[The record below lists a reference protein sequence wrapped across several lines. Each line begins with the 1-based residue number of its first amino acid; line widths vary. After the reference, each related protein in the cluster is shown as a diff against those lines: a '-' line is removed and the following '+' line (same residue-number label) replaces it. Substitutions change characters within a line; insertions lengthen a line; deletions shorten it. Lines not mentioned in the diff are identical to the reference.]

1 MRRFAWRLQ
10 RVLDIKAK
18 QEQIKTQEL
27 FVITDKLTQA
37 RSSLLAQQQI
47 LRDILES
54 IANEDPKKRLDKQEF
69 FLRNSATTD
78 ELIKKLKTNICELEI
93 KQKEKVAEVL
103 KLRRFKESLERLR
116 EQAQRKYIEAQEKL
130 EQKQFDETAT
140 LRFTRERCSI
150 EPGTNIKQESDLS
163 VSLQENQK

>member
-10 RVLDIKAK
+10 RVLDVKAK

-27 FVITDKLTQA
+27 FVITDKLAQT

-54 IANEDPKKRLDKQEF
+54 IANEKPRERLGAQEF
-69 FLRNSATTD
+69 FLRNSAATD
-78 ELIKKLKTNICELEI
+78 ELIKKLKANVRELEA

-103 KLRRFKESLERLR
+103 KLRRFKEGLERLR
-116 EQAQRKYIEAQEKL
+116 QQAQRKYIDEQEKL
-130 EQKQFDETAT
+130 EQKQIDETAT
-140 LRFTRERCSI
+140 LSFARERRSI
-150 EPGTNIKQESDLS
+150 GPQMNLMQKTDLT
-163 VSLQENQK
+163 VSLQEKQK

>member
-10 RVLDIKAK
+10 RVLDVKAK

-27 FVITDKLTQA
+27 FVITDKLAQT

-54 IANEDPKKRLDKQEF
+54 IANEKPGERLGKQEF
-69 FLRNSATTD
+69 FLRNSAATD
-78 ELIKKLKTNICELEI
+78 ELIKKLQASIRELEV

-116 EQAQRKYIEAQEKL
+116 EQAQREIY
-130 EQKQFDETAT
+130 
-140 LRFTRERCSI
+140 
-150 EPGTNIKQESDLS
+150 
-163 VSLQENQK
+163 

>member
-1 MRRFAWRLQ
+1 MKRFTWRLQ
-10 RVLDIKAK
+10 RVLDVRAK

-27 FVITDKLTQA
+27 FVITDKLAQT

-54 IANEDPKKRLDKQEF
+54 IANEKPSERLGTQEF

-78 ELIKKLKTNICELEI
+78 ELIKKLKADVCELEA
-93 KQKEKVAEVL
+93 KQKEKIAEVL
-103 KLRRFKESLERLR
+103 KLRRFKEGLERLR
-116 EQAQRKYIEAQEKL
+116 EQAKRKYIEAQEKL
-130 EQKQFDETAT
+130 EQKQLDETAT
-140 LRFTRERCSI
+140 LSFAREKRSI
-150 EPGTNIKQESDLS
+150 EHGMNLKHESDLV

>member
-27 FVITDKLTQA
+27 FVITDKLTQM

-54 IANEDPKKRLDKQEF
+54 IANEPPKERLSKQEF
-69 FLRNSATTD
+69 FLRNSAATD
-78 ELIKKLKTNICELEI
+78 ELIKQLKANICELEI
-93 KQKEKVAEVL
+93 KQKEKIAEVL
-103 KLRRFKESLERLR
+103 KLRRFKEGLEHLR

-130 EQKQFDETAT
+130 EQKQLDETAT
-140 LRFTRERCSI
+140 LSFTRERHSI
-150 EPGTNIKQESDLS
+150 EQETNLKQESDLS

>member
-1 MRRFAWRLQ
+1 MKRFVWRLQ
-10 RVLDIKAK
+10 RVLDVKSK

-27 FVITDKLTQA
+27 FVITDKLAQT
-37 RSSLLAQQQI
+37 RTSLLAQQQI

-54 IANEDPKKRLDKQEF
+54 IANEKPEDRLGKQEL
-69 FLRNSATTD
+69 FLRNSAATD
-78 ELIKKLKTNICELEI
+78 ELIKKLQASVRELEI

-116 EQAQRKYIEAQEKL
+116 EQAQRKYIEEQEKL
-130 EQKQFDETAT
+130 EQKQLDETAT
-140 LRFTRERCSI
+140 LRFSRERRNI
-150 EPGTNIKQESDLS
+150 EPETNLRQETALS

>member
-1 MRRFAWRLQ
+1 MKRFTWRLQ
-10 RVLDIKAK
+10 RVLDVKAK

-27 FVITDKLTQA
+27 FVITDKLAQT

-54 IANEDPKKRLDKQEF
+54 IANEKPSERLGTQEF

-78 ELIKKLKTNICELEI
+78 ELIKKLKADVCELEA
-93 KQKEKVAEVL
+93 KQKEKIAEVL
-103 KLRRFKESLERLR
+103 KLRRFKEGLERLR

-130 EQKQFDETAT
+130 EQKQLDETAT
-140 LRFTRERCSI
+140 LSFARERRSI
-150 EPGTNIKQESDLS
+150 EQEMNLKQESDLA

>member
-27 FVITDKLTQA
+27 FVITDKLTQM

-54 IANEDPKKRLDKQEF
+54 IANEPPKERLSKQEF
-69 FLRNSATTD
+69 FLRNSAATD
-78 ELIKKLKTNICELEI
+78 ELIKQLKANICELEI
-93 KQKEKVAEVL
+93 KQKEKIAEVL
-103 KLRRFKESLERLR
+103 KLRRFKESLEHLR

-130 EQKQFDETAT
+130 EQKQLDETAT
-140 LRFTRERCSI
+140 LSFTRERHSI
-150 EPGTNIKQESDLS
+150 EQETNLKQESDLS

>member
-10 RVLDIKAK
+10 RVLDVKAK

-27 FVITDKLTQA
+27 FVITDKLAQA

-54 IANEDPKKRLDKQEF
+54 IANEKPADRLSKQEF
-69 FLRNSATTD
+69 FLKNSAATD
-78 ELIKKLKTNICELEI
+78 ELIKKLKASIRELEV

-116 EQAQRKYIEAQEKL
+116 EQARKKYIEAEEKL
-130 EQKQFDETAT
+130 EQKQLDETST
-140 LRFTRERCSI
+140 LRFTREKQGLKT
-150 EPGTNIKQESDLS
+150 EKQETALS
-163 VSLQENQK
+163 VSLQEK